1 MGAGLVTAAIS
12 ALNLIPPIGN
22 SLLLGTGIGL
32 FVAAP
37 VSGMAMEAAARV
49 KVKVP
54 QKLVPREKTMDLVEV
69 RRKTVEIERKRAL
82 DTFDAVIERVSRAK
96 DADVIRKIDAKF
108 ATLVDRL
115 TRHYPEW
122 DGEGRLRTYFLLKG
136 IADSLDSENAE
147 AFLNMAFRTLQA
159 RGNEAAD
166 LSRITLNGKVE
177 RLYRDTEGE
186 TARRLAGTLLLM
198 NRGDEYYAQ
207 EMVVN
212 AIHLWSDARF
222 EKLKDDFAAVPSLGL
237 KEEERILQL
246 LEKEICKA
254 GMANDTKSADRA
266 KELLSTISKADP
278 DLHRDD

>member
-54 QKLVPREKTMDLVEV
+54 QKLVSREKTLDLVEV
-69 RRKTVEIERKRAL
+69 RRKIVEVERKSAL
-82 DTFDAVIERVSRAK
+82 DTFDAVIDRVSRAK
-96 DADVIRKIDAKF
+96 DTDVIRKIDTKF

-115 TRHYPEW
+115 TRHYAEW
-122 DGEGRLRTYFLLKG
+122 DGDGRLRTYLLLIV
-136 IADSLDSENAE
+136 IAESLDSRNAE
-147 AFLNMAFRTLQA
+147 AYLDMAFRTLQS
-159 RGNEAAD
+159 RGSEAAD

-177 RLYRDTEGE
+177 KLYRNPEGE
-186 TARRLAGTLLLM
+186 TARRIVGTLLLM
-198 NRGDEYYAQ
+198 NRGDEHYAQ

-212 AIHLWSDARF
+212 AIHLWSDTRF
-222 EKLKDDFAAVPSLGL
+222 EKLKGDFAAVPSLGL
-237 KEEERILQL
+237 EEEERILQL
-246 LEKEICKA
+246 LEKEIRKA
-254 GMANDTKSADRA
+254 GRANDSKSVVRA
-266 KELLSTISKADP
+266 KELLSTISGADP
-278 DLHRDD
+278 GLHRDD